1 MSRKHET
8 IESLKT
14 ELLQVAERHSM
25 NLLHPEVVACS
36 QQLDLLILHSMKARV
51 REAS

>member
-8 IESLKT
+8 IESLQHQ
-14 ELLQVAERHSM
+14 LLQVAEKHLM
-25 NLLHPEVVACS
+25 NLHHPEVVACS
-36 QQLDLLILHSMKARV
+36 QRLDLLILNSMKARS